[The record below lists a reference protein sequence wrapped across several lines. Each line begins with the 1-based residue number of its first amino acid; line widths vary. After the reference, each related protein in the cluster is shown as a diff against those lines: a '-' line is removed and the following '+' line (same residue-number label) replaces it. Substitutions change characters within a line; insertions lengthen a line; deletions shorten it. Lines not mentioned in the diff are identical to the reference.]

1 MDNIRQKVITIVGP
15 TASGKSAWAVR
26 LAKKFNGVIISADS
40 RQVYQGLDIVTAK
53 ITRSEMQGIPHY
65 LLDVVKPA
73 ENFDVATYQNLVYAI
88 LAKITEQNQTT
99 LNQGGRSNS
108 TYRKIVLPIIAGGTG
123 LYVQA
128 VTDGYVFP
136 DVKPDKKLRAG
147 LEKQPL
153 PKLAQRLKKLD
164 PEIQIDFRNPRRV
177 IRALEIAI
185 QRGSRPAKKDPGFDT
200 LKIGIKLSLAEQ
212 EKRIQ
217 QRIKKIDFDK
227 LAAETRKLMRA
238 GFAPGPRGPQAR
250 WDFESNPLT
259 ALYYRFVRDFLEK
272 KITKKELVAKLIRAD
287 RQYAKRQMTWF
298 KKDPQIHWVDS
309 PAMAKSLVRHFLNP

>member
-128 VTDGYVFP
+128 VTDGYIFP
-136 DVKPDKKLRAG
+136 NVKPDKKLRAS

-153 PKLAQRLKKLD
+153 SKLVRRLKKLD
-164 PEIQIDFRNPRRV
+164 PDIEIDFHNPRRV

-217 QRIKKIDFDK
+217 QRIRRMDLQALAQETKKLIRQKFDFS
-227 LAAETRKLMRA
+227 
-238 GFAPGPRGPQAR
+238 
-250 WDFESNPLT
+250 SNPLT
-259 ALYYRFVRDFLEK
+259 ALYYRFVKDWLEK
-272 KITKKELVAKLIRAD
+272 KITKKELIEKLIRAD

-298 KKDPQIHWVDS
+298 KKDPHIHWVDS